1 MKVSG
6 SHTASRNAPRTN
18 DVSPAARRA
27 PVSQATKSAA
37 KPTMYQAAFHLVPT
51 ARPRNTPAAS
61 CHLRRPSRG
70 PPGRPG
76 PRATSSA
83 SRARETSRSIRMQPN
98 AASTKNI
105 KKMSRIP
112 VLDSTNSSP
121 SSDISSPAMQPSRVD
136 LVIRRA
142 IRQISRIASEPNT
155 ALANRQP
162 NGFSPNIH
170 SPTAISSLPI
180 SGWTTYSPHAAVWS
194 HGAKKFVCPAM
205 MMGLAI
211 SGLRSVPFHPVLQDA
226 PGVLGVVRLVE
237 DQRLRHPQPVE
248 PQERAERGDEQRP

>member
-6 SHTASRNAPRTN
+6 SHTVSRNAPRTN

-27 PVSQATKSAA
+27 PMSHAVISAA
-37 KPTMYQAAFHLVPT
+37 KPRMYQAAFHLVPT

-61 CHLRRPSRG
+61 CHLRRPRRG

-76 PRATSSA
+76 WRAASSA

-112 VLDSTNSSP
+112 LRDSTNSSP

-142 IRQISRIASEPNT
+142 IRQISRMASEPNT

-162 NGFSPNIH
+162 KEFSPNSH
-170 SPTAISSLPI
+170 SPAAISSLPI
-180 SGWTTYSPHAAVWS
+180 SGWTTYSPHAAVPP
-194 HGAKKFVCPAM
+194 HGAKMFVCPAWM
-205 MMGLAI
+205 IVLALFTRV
-211 SGLRSVPFHPVLQDA
+211 SSTPWFRMLQA
-226 PGVLGVVRLVE
+226 SL
-237 DQRLRHPQPVE
+237 
-248 PQERAERGDEQRP
+248 A